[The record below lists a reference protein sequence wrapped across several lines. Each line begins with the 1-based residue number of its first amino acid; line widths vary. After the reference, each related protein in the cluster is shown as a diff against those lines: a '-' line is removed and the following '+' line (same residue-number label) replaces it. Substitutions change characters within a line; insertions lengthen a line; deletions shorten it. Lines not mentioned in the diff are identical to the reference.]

1 MAEIMSALRMA
12 VQGLLD
18 RRGTPRHSRVWLA
31 VSGGLDSMALLE
43 AADGLPWDFGVLHVD
58 HGLHPQAAEILAFVR
73 ERTAQKG
80 WPFQE
85 HAVQGLATSTER
97 KSMGLEAAARAARY
111 RWMAEAAGP
120 KGVVLTAHH
129 ADDQRETR
137 LLHLLRGSRTE
148 ALAAMSPWQLQWG
161 FALGRPFLD
170 IDKSMLKAALEQAKT
185 PWREDPTNAA
195 PDFLRNRIRGELI
208 PLLDSIRPGWAH
220 GLERMG
226 AIATEWRQH
235 TEALHSTLA
244 DDPMALPLTAVQ
256 QAPSALHLLGV
267 WGAAFG
273 FGPTQAAALCALAAP
288 ETEVGRRHAS
298 ASHVVIR
305 ERHALVV
312 QPLSVA
318 QDRSPRNWDPT
329 LAPANGSMDT
339 PDGTL
344 TWHISM
350 ATGHCAPDPGDL
362 TADVALNALTM
373 PLQLRT
379 WTDGDRMAPLGMTG
393 HQLVSDI
400 LTQRKVAAADRDG
413 QWVLED
419 AAGQIVWLVGH
430 RISRLA
436 ALPPSTTVAGEQP
449 LLHLRWTPL
458 K

>member
-1 MAEIMSALRMA
+1 MAEIMSTLSRA
-12 VQGLLD
+12 VHGLLD
-18 RRGTPRHSRVWLA
+18 RRSTPRHSRVWLA

-58 HGLHPQAAEILAFVR
+58 HGLHPQAADILAFVR

-80 WPFQE
+80 WAFQE
-85 HAVQGLATSTER
+85 HAVQGLTTSAER
-97 KSMGLEAAARAARY
+97 KSLGLEAAARAARY
-111 RWMAEAAGP
+111 GWMATAAGP
-120 KGVVLTAHH
+120 GGVVLAAHH

-137 LLHLLRGSRTE
+137 LLHLLRGSRPE
-148 ALAAMSPWQLQWG
+148 ALAGMSPWQTQWG

-170 IDKSMLKAALEQAKT
+170 IEKSMLRAALEQANT
-185 PWREDPTNAA
+185 PWREDPTNAL

-220 GLERMG
+220 GLERMS
-226 AIATEWRQH
+226 ALATEWRQH
-235 TEALHSTLA
+235 IESLHSTVA
-244 DDPMALPLTAVQ
+244 DDPLNLPLDAVR

-267 WGAAFG
+267 WGEAFG
-273 FGPTQAAALCALAAP
+273 FGPAQAAALAALAQP
-288 ETEVGRRHAS
+288 DTQVGRRHAS
-298 ASHVVIR
+298 ATHVVIR
-305 ERHALVV
+305 ERDALVV
-312 QPLSVA
+312 HAMAGEL
-318 QDRSPRNWDPT
+318 DRSPRNWDPALDHT
-329 LAPANGSMDT
+329 HGSIDT

-344 TWHISM
+344 TWHTST
-350 ATGHCAPDPGDL
+350 ADGPHTPDAGDL
-362 TADVALNALTM
+362 TADVVLTALAM

-400 LTQRKVAAADRDG
+400 LTQRKVPAADRNG

-436 ALPPSTTVAGEQP
+436 ALPTSPSEATGQP
-449 LLHLRWTPL
+449 LLHLSWTPS